1 MFNQKGTNILWWC
14 FYPLSKQC
22 QEPAESPLRH
32 FLLLSWIIPAS
43 GTLCSFELN
52 YFRYPWP
59 SWPPSSSWVAVI
71 RSPRT
76 FSSFP
81 APLPPAWS
89 CRCDPRPGPGPWPW
103 WTSHSW
109 PHQPRDRGLLV
120 NCRAE
125 LNFLLCPRQAWNN
138 PGIYQLLQ
146 AGMFYFIGTDWKDP
160 ANLMMSQK
168 KDSLWTVLLQL
179 IRRGVLSLIIPDDG
193 KKINLMFCTKDV
205 KGNDS
210 IRNKTAGGEKPP
222 YERFF
227 DTKWIKRIKDLRTE
241 DGTITQPPP
250 QMLDFPLRFFK

>member
-1 MFNQKGTNILWWC
+1 MPRTCRESFKT
-14 FYPLSKQC
+14 F
-22 QEPAESPLRH
+22 PASFLDHSCIRDT
-32 FLLLSWIIPAS
+32 LLLWTQLFQVPLAFLTTQLKLSRCHQISQDI
-43 GTLCSFELN
+43 FQ
-52 YFRYPWP
+52 
-59 SWPPSSSWVAVI
+59 PSSPS
-71 RSPRT
+71 SPSLELQVWPKART
-76 FSSFP
+76 
-81 APLPPAWS
+81 
-89 CRCDPRPGPGPWPW
+89 WPW

-120 NCRAE
+120 ICRAE

-138 PGIYQLLQ
+138 PGICQLLQ

-227 DTKWIKRIKDLRTE
+227 DMKWIKRIKDLRTE